1 MRVSARARS
10 SGRGVIDRTAP
21 VLSLGVPNRPPS
33 RLSTRTLLVPVD
45 FSAESEKAIVYA
57 TELARQFGGRIILF
71 YVLEPVRTP
80 DFALFPLSLTRE
92 QLLQKCKRR
101 LQRIT
106 RLLGKERRFVKSH
119 AASFG
124 RAAEEIVKAARR
136 YRVDLIVI
144 STHGLTGLKRTVLGS
159 TTERVVRQA
168 PCPVLIVKP
177 REREFVSFNV
187 QPSKKELL

>member
-1 MRVSARARS
+1 MRVSTRTRS
-10 SGRGVIDRTAP
+10 SGRGVIDRSAP
-21 VLSLGVPNRPPS
+21 VLSLGIPNRPPS
-33 RLSTRTLLVPVD
+33 RLSTRTVLVPVD

-57 TELARQFGGRIILF
+57 TALARQLGGRIILF
-71 YVLEPVRTP
+71 YVLEPLRTP

-106 RLLGKERRFVKSH
+106 GLLGKEGRFVKSH

-168 PCPVLIVKP
+168 PCPVLVVRP
-177 REREFVSFNV
+177 REREFVSFNI